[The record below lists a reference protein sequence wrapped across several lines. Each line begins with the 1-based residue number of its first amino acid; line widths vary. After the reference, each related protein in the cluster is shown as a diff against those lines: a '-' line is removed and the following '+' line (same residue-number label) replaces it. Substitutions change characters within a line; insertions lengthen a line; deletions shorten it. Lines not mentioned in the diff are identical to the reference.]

1 MTKIRKS
8 RLNNMQASR
17 LRDNELYEMIIND
30 LVLMGVVDKEDAVRY
45 MRREVS
51 EILKEPEYDI

>member
-1 MTKIRKS
+1 
-8 RLNNMQASR
+8 MQASR

-51 EILKEPEYDI
+51 EILKAPEYDI